1 MKKVLVSL
9 AMAMVLSAASA
20 QAQDLSLDPGTI
32 DSPQRP
38 AEKQYTL
45 TPEMYRY
52 LSDLQRYGGPTDV
65 TRQRA
70 MQAAEARKQRLASL
84 KWYGHSN
91 SRPMA
96 AATPFM
102 GDYSPRW
109 MSNSTNPYEW
119 RDRGHH
125 QTYISSGGVPL
136 LR

>member
-1 MKKVLVSL
+1 MKRVLVSL

-20 QAQDLSLDPGTI
+20 QGQDFEPVTLDDPK
-32 DSPQRP
+32 P
-38 AEKQYTL
+38 AVEKQYTL

-70 MQAAEARKQRLASL
+70 MQAAEARKQRLAAM

-109 MSNSTNPYEW
+109 SSNSTNPYEW
-119 RDRGHH
+119 RDRGQH
-125 QTYISSGGVPL
+125 QTFISSGGVPL